1 MCKLLIFGGTTE
13 GRNLAEFCS
22 ENRIHACVSV
32 TTDYGAELLPEN
44 EYIRV
49 LNGRLDYTEIIKLIT
64 ENNFSIVIDATHPY
78 AVIATENIRLACAE
92 TGVKY
97 YRLKRESNQL
107 FGIVL
112 NSLDELTA
120 YLNKSDK
127 MILSTLGSKELPVL
141 NGVNNCFERVWLR
154 VLPADGIAEQCES
167 YGFDRDKIILGKG
180 PFTTKQNI
188 EHIRK
193 SGAEILV
200 TKESGITGGYPEKVQ
215 AAQQLGIELVTIKR
229 PEETGNTINEIK
241 EIILRTAR

>member
-1 MCKLLIFGGTTE
+1 MFNLLIFGGTTE
-13 GRNLAEFCS
+13 GRMLAEFCTQ
-22 ENRIHACVSV
+22 NGIKATVSV
-32 TTDYGAELLPEN
+32 TTDYGAELLPESPFLK
-44 EYIRV
+44 V
-49 LNGRLDYTEIIKLIT
+49 FNGKLDKDEISRLIS
-64 ENNFSIVIDATHPY
+64 ENGFGVVIDATHPY
-78 AVIATENIRLACAE
+78 AVIATENIRTACDK
-92 TGVKY
+92 TGIKY

-107 FGIVL
+107 FGTVL
-112 NSLDELTA
+112 SSLNELVE
-120 YLNKSDK
+120 YLNRNNK
-127 MILSTLGSKELPVL
+127 IVLSTLGSKELPVL

-154 VLPADGIAEQCES
+154 VLPADGIAELCES

-200 TKESGITGGYPEKVQ
+200 TKESGVTGGYPEKVQ
-215 AAQQLGIELVTIKR
+215 AAQQLGIELVTIRR

>member
-22 ENRIHACVSV
+22 KNRIHARVSV

-49 LNGRLDYTEIIKLIT
+49 LNGRLDYTEIIRLIT
-64 ENNFSIVIDATHPY
+64 ENNFSTVIDATHPY
-78 AVIATENIRLACAE
+78 AVLATENIRLACAE

-107 FGIVL
+107 FGTVL
-112 NSLDELTA
+112 NNLDELVE
-120 YLNKSDK
+120 YLNGNNKTV
-127 MILSTLGSKELPVL
+127 LSTLGSKELPVL
-141 NGVNNCFERVWLR
+141 NGVNNRFERVWLR
-154 VLPADGIAEQCES
+154 VLPADGIAGQCES

-180 PFTTKQNI
+180 PFTTNQNI